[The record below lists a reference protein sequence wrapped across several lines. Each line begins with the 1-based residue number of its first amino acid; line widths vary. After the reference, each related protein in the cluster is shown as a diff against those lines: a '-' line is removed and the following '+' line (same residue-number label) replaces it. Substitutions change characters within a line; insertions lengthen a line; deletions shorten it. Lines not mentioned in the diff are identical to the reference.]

1 MELYNGRPEDTSGRK
16 EKEIKVYDI
25 LDSLHIPYI
34 RADHEAVMTMEAC
47 EEIDKALGMEIC
59 KNLFLCNRKK
69 TSYYLLLMPG
79 NKALK
84 TKELSQ
90 QIPTTRLSFA
100 SGEDMETYLNVTPGS
115 ATVMGLIFDPENKVQ
130 LLDML
135 NPKTQGG
142 STFGTEQKRTA
153 VVGAGAAG
161 YSGICFADGLVALP
175 AADFHRILLLG
186 YSGPHGGACHG
197 QHRLFAGHNFAAVCI
212 WYRR

>member
-100 SGEDMETYLNVTPGS
+100 SGEDMEDICDWRELVKFPDLDAWDWS
-115 ATVMGLIFDPENKVQ
+115 KVEEIDHISEIDRENKVFEI
-130 LLDML
+130 M
-135 NPKTQGG
+135 
-142 STFGTEQKRTA
+142 ST
-153 VVGAGAAG
+153 
-161 YSGICFADGLVALP
+161 L
-175 AADFHRILLLG
+175 
-186 YSGPHGGACHG
+186 
-197 QHRLFAGHNFAAVCI
+197 I
-212 WYRR
+212 WNGRSNSWKKSSNITNRMF

>member
-1 MELYNGRPEDTSGRK
+1 MELVKGRPETNEGRL
-16 EKEIKVYDI
+16 EKEIRVYDL
-25 LDSLHIPYI
+25 LDSLNIPYERI
-34 RADHEAVMTMEAC
+34 DHEAAETMEAC
-47 EEIDKALGMEIC
+47 AEIDKALAPAVIC

-130 LLDML
+130 LLVDEDLLKLEEFGCHPCVNTSSIKM
-135 NPKTQGG
+135 KTADVFDKFLKEIHHDYITVKLSDGN
-142 STFGTEQKRTA
+142 EQE
-153 VVGAGAAG
+153 
-161 YSGICFADGLVALP
+161 
-175 AADFHRILLLG
+175 
-186 YSGPHGGACHG
+186 
-197 QHRLFAGHNFAAVCI
+197 
-212 WYRR
+212 